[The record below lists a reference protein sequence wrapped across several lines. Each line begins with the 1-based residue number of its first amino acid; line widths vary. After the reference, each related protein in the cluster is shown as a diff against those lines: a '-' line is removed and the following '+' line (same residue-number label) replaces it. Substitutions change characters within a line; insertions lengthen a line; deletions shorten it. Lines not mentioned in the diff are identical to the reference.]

1 MHKNV
6 KFMGMHAHINI
17 VEKRYEQE
25 ISSKDEK

>member
-6 KFMGMHAHINI
+6 KFMDMHSHIKT
-17 VEKRYEQE
+17 VEKRDEQE